1 MNKARNFKG
10 MGKILLVSFLMVFM
24 VTAISGCNSG
34 ATDKTTTKQATS
46 ETAKVSKTNPLVV
59 DKATKTVKIY
69 AEVNGKYFVEPT
81 RHGVVF
87 MEGSNCNKSILKAYS
102 NQIDFYNAMIELGAA
117 PGNNVTLETKKAVVE
132 GSPLDVTVSWEGLGK
147 EIPFRDIYIDST
159 NKPLDVRFG
168 GNLDRSKAK
177 QTGCILCLDTCPV
190 GITSNASH
198 PQGSFDGKLVEFKG
212 NKDVLPA
219 DGTGVIVSFKLK
231 NS

>member
-1 MNKARNFKG
+1 
-10 MGKILLVSFLMVFM
+10 
-24 VTAISGCNSG
+24 
-34 ATDKTTTKQATS
+34 
-46 ETAKVSKTNPLVV
+46 
-59 DKATKTVKIY
+59 
-69 AEVNGKYFVEPT
+69 
-81 RHGVVF
+81 
-87 MEGSNCNKSILKAYS
+87 
-102 NQIDFYNAMIELGAA
+102 
-117 PGNNVTLETKKAVVE
+117 
-132 GSPLDVTVSWEGLGK
+132 
-147 EIPFRDIYIDST
+147 
-159 NKPLDVRFG
+159 LDVRFG